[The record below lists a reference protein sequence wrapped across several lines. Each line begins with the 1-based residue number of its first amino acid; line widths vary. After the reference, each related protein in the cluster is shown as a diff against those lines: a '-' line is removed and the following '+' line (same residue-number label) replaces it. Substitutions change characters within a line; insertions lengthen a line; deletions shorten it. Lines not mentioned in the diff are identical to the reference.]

1 MKTINLRWMYPHYRH
16 DEFVD
21 VTDEVWAAMYQAQR
35 EMENY
40 ERRKVYHRAYYS
52 LDAYSWLE
60 NYALEHS
67 RSPEDILL
75 EREEMTTRLHLI
87 AALPAALAHA
97 TPTQARRVHAYYIAG
112 IKQPEISRREGV
124 HSSKVSVAIRRGL
137 RNMRRCYFGQHLAR
151 QVLCFPRSFHIRA
164 ESFKAGAIF
173 NFRHIASP
181 VYIV

>member
-21 VTDEVWAAMYQAQR
+21 VTDEVWAAMYQAKR

-60 NYALEHS
+60 KYALEHS

-75 EREEMTTRLHLI
+75 EREEMTRSEE
-87 AALPAALAHA
+87 
-97 TPTQARRVHAYYIAG
+97 RRVG
-112 IKQPEISRREGV
+112 KECLRLCRSRW
-124 HSSKVSVAIRRGL
+124 
-137 RNMRRCYFGQHLAR
+137 
-151 QVLCFPRSFHIRA
+151 
-164 ESFKAGAIF
+164 
-173 NFRHIASP
+173 SP
-181 VYIV
+181 DH